1 MKKYDRLIAV
11 GAEICYNYSAKNLS
25 TFKSGGTFDRL
36 IYPTRSD
43 TLGEVV
49 DMLKDGGFLGYIPA
63 GLILHYG
70 RMLRLTC

>member
-49 DMLKDGGFLGYIPA
+49 DLS
-63 GLILHYG
+63 LIHI
-70 RMLRLTC
+70 